1 MSLQNKYL
9 MLLQVAHYL
18 VLTLVNLDEEGTPM
32 ADLTNLQQPL
42 RQLPPAELPPM
53 VAKSLTGRAP
63 GQVARMNRR

>member
-1 MSLQNKYL
+1 

-42 RQLPPAELPPM
+42 RQLPSAELPPM
-53 VAKSLTGRAP
+53 AAKALTERLP
-63 GQVARMNRR
+63 DQVARMHRR